1 VICNGD
7 LRIDAMLALA
17 DRLGA
22 STLATGHYARVVD
35 DGEGPLLAAANDA
48 AKDRLTCSRRSD
60 PRRSSGSASR
70 SRT

>member
-48 AKDRLTCSRRSD
+48 AKDQTY
-60 PRRSSGSASR
+60 
-70 SRT
+70 